1 MMTAKQT
8 LSHNSALPK
17 KDKKFTLTSLTKC
30 FTMVE
35 KKILE
40 RIVRRKK
47 IYHDFVTWI
56 HTQKCI
62 ITINICSFSCVFTD
76 GKILRK
82 FERLSCKK
90 VFPSSSQVT
99 NTAEKTV

>member
-35 KKILE
+35 K
-40 RIVRRKK
+40 IVRRKK
-47 IYHDFVTWI
+47 ICHDFVTLI
-56 HTQKCI
+56 HTQNVLL
-62 ITINICSFSCVFTD
+62 T
-76 GKILRK
+76 
-82 FERLSCKK
+82 
-90 VFPSSSQVT
+90 
-99 NTAEKTV
+99 

>member
-35 KKILE
+35 KIMIL
-40 RIVRRKK
+40 
-47 IYHDFVTWI
+47 
-56 HTQKCI
+56 
-62 ITINICSFSCVFTD
+62 SLGFTH
-76 GKILRK
+76 KMYY
-82 FERLSCKK
+82 
-90 VFPSSSQVT
+90 
-99 NTAEKTV
+99 